1 MRLKTFLARLLVKT
15 KRKNPSQTPNA
26 KRYRESCAVSNVS
39 FVPRVKH
46 LALLI
51 AGAVLVSIFSYGE
64 GSAQTRTERFFDDW
78 RGLCVESAEG
88 PKRCSMSQ
96 TLVLNNPR
104 REVFR
109 WTILPA
115 ENNELTNV
123 LSAPLGVS
131 LRPGLELSLPETE
144 PISVPYNVCG
154 SRWCQANLPMS
165 DEIRNRMANGE
176 SVKVVYVNRRGQRLR
191 FEVTVRGFAEALNYL
206 QNQAGN

>member
-1 MRLKTFLARLLVKT
+1 MNPSRHLSNRLKIIQNLWRCCDGLRVRFVGFYPLVK
-15 KRKNPSQTPNA
+15 
-26 KRYRESCAVSNVS
+26 
-39 FVPRVKH
+39 RV
-46 LALLI
+46 ALLI
-51 AGAVLVSIFSYGE
+51 AGGVLVSIFNYGE

-88 PKRCSMSQ
+88 SKRCSMSQ

-123 LSAPLGVS
+123 LSAPVGVS
-131 LRPGLELSLPETE
+131 LGPGLELSLPETE

-154 SRWCQANLPMS
+154 RRWCQARLPMS
-165 DEIRNRMANGE
+165 DDIRHRMANGE
-176 SVKVVYVNRRGQRLR
+176 PVKVVYVNRRGQRLR
-191 FEVTVRGFAEALNYL
+191 FEVTVRGFAEALDDL